1 MPAKRDIVITLLI
14 DLAAHAQIAH
24 HIPGRI
30 RLKIKPSGIP
40 LAMKLDPQ
48 DLGFFTGVR
57 SVRSNT
63 AARSVV
69 IDYDEQKIP
78 FSLWEKLLKA
88 KAGSEVR
95 NSVQQALQKL
105 ASPELDATGSGNNNS
120 Q

>member
-1 MPAKRDIVITLLI
+1 MPEKRDIVIARLI

-30 RLKIKPSGIP
+30 RLKIKPSGLP
-40 LAMKLDPQ
+40 LAMQLDPR
-48 DLGFFTGVR
+48 DFEFFTGVR
-57 SVRSNT
+57 AVRANT

-88 KAGSEVR
+88 KASSEVR
-95 NSVQQALQKL
+95 NSVQQALRNL
-105 ASPELDATGSGNNNS
+105 ARPELDSSGSGNDNS